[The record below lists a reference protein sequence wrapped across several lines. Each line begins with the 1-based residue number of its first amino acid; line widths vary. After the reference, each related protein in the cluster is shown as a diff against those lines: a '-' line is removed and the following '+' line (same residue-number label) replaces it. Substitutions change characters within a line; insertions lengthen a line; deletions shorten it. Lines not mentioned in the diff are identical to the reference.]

1 MAALAPIPS
10 ASVTTTVMASPLPR
24 DSDRN
29 ATRKS
34 VRMFICP
41 CRLADAEIDIREAD
55 DRLPYLG
62 LRGEH
67 GTSDALDDSGSGIL
81 RGVDGGGAAARRRR
95 PGARRRA
102 RAGDAAPDHDDHGVG
117 G

>member
-10 ASVTTTVMASPLPR
+10 ASVTTTVMASPLTR

-41 CRLADAEIDIREAD
+41 CRLADAEIDTRPAD
-55 DRLPYLG
+55 DRLPYLAQEENMAHRMRSV
-62 LRGEH
+62 L
-67 GTSDALDDSGSGIL
+67 AAAIFMAGS
-81 RGVDGGGAAARRRR
+81 VAAAQPPAGGGEI
-95 PGARRRA
+95 GRA
-102 RAGDAAPDHDDHGVG
+102 HV
-117 G
+117 